1 MPYNPS
7 NLETISGSFAK
18 YTVNSGETLT
28 TLLGAAYFSGVAA
41 GTKIKLTD
49 GTYDVVPSAIQN
61 MLFEVNGSGTL
72 VQIGGD
78 LILTATATAD
88 GTGTGTL
95 VDPGRDFKVL
105 VTSANANNIIVL
117 PTPVIGRVIMLDNQ
131 STTGYELRSSSPT
144 TISIGST
151 DDLNGVGAGAESAIP
166 ARAVA
171 TIVART
177 STAWVGTTITGVT
190 VAAIETAA

>member
-105 VTSANANNIIVL
+105 VTSTNADHIIVL
-117 PTPVIGRVIMLDNQ
+117 PPVVVSRIVGLIEVT
-131 STTGYELRSSSPT
+131 SVGYELRSSNPA

-151 DDLNGVGAGAESAIP
+151 NDINGVGAGAESAIP
-166 ARAVA
+166 ARAIA